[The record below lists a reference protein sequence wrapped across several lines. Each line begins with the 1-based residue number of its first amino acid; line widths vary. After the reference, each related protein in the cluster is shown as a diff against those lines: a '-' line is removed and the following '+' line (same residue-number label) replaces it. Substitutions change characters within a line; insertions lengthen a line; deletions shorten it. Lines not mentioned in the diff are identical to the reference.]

1 MAISFFRLVYITVFE
16 PPYVPLGPRALRERK
31 QDRVE
36 SKASSDKSGIGGA
49 EYNTNS
55 PTDLET
61 SGIVAASD
69 NDPDS
74 PGLELFY
81 TKDVFVCDMD
91 GKPKWCTHCANW
103 KPDRAHHSSDCGRC
117 IRKMDHFCP
126 WYVLSPLDLLV
137 PVSWEPLTCFYR
149 VGGAVGE
156 NNFKFFIQF
165 TGYTA
170 LYCTHVLVVMAIYIA
185 KQKRAEVR

>member
-1 MAISFFRLVYITVFE
+1 MIAFDRRLTSQSVNYLLIKHHDHAAAIPILVIYFVLFLLMAITFFRLVYITIFE
-16 PPYVPLGPRALRERK
+16 PPYVPLGRRALRERK
-31 QDRVE
+31 QNRVE

-61 SGIVAASD
+61 SGITAGSD
-69 NDPDS
+69 SDPDS

-126 WYVLSPLDLLV
+126 WYVLPTLDLLLSV
-137 PVSWEPLTCFYR
+137 IYR
-149 VGGAVGE
+149 S
-156 NNFKFFIQF
+156 
-165 TGYTA
+165 
-170 LYCTHVLVVMAIYIA
+170 L
-185 KQKRAEVR
+185 